1 MAEKYDV
8 TIFGATGFT
17 GKNILDEVIKT
28 APKTTFPG
36 TQPIRV
42 AIAGRSREKLEQLV
56 AALPTTGE
64 GAGAGSIK
72 VDVLVADA
80 QDEESLRAMCRVS
93 KVVIAAAGPFR
104 FMGEAVVKA
113 CIQEGAHYVDITGEP
128 EFFEGMMLK
137 YHEQAKKEQV
147 AIVHVCGFDSIPADM
162 GVLYTKQQ
170 LEKNHN
176 ALPST
181 IEMFFKLHIA
191 GNSGFAGHY
200 ATYASAVHG
209 FGSAGL
215 LRQLRKTANRPQI
228 PKIGPSLA
236 VNPKPH
242 WVSKVAAYTIPFFFA
257 DPSVIRLSQQL
268 VLQDKDLQASQSPP
282 VQFSAYFCIPT
293 FKALAMAIFASTAFG
308 LLAKYETGRRFLLKH
323 PRLFTLGVFSHE
335 GPTKQQ
341 LAETSFSETFYAQ
354 GYSKEL
360 RDKHPNPEDL
370 RRVQPDV
377 SLVTSVSGP
386 EPGYVATPKMV
397 VQAAYTLL
405 RQKEKVPNGV
415 LTPAVAFARTDLI
428 DRLQEQGIVFSTI
441 VKT

>member
-1 MAEKYDV
+1 MATGKTYDL

-17 GKNILDEVIKT
+17 GKLILDEVIKT
-28 APKTTFPG
+28 APKAFPG
-36 TQPIRV
+36 QTIRI
-42 AIAGRSREKLEQLV
+42 AIAGRSRERLEKIL
-56 AALPTTGE
+56 AGLPTVD
-64 GAGAGSIK
+64 GANRIQP
-72 VDVLVADA
+72 DIIVADT
-80 QDEESLRAMCRVS
+80 QDEESMRAMCRVS
-93 KVVIAAAGPFR
+93 KTVIAAAGPFR
-104 FMGEAVVKA
+104 FLGEAVVSA
-113 CIQEGAHYVDITGEP
+113 CIQEGASYVDITGEP
-128 EFFEGMMLK
+128 EFFERMALN
-137 YHEQAKKEQV
+137 YHEKAKEAQV

-170 LEKNHN
+170 LERQHN

-181 IEMFFKLHIA
+181 IEMFFKLHVA
-191 GNSGFAGHY
+191 GNAGFCGHF
-200 ATYASAVHG
+200 ATYESAVHG

-228 PKIGPSLA
+228 PKIGPLLV

-242 WVSKVAAYTIPFFFA
+242 WVSKVAAYTVPFFFA

-268 VLQDKDLQASQSPP
+268 VIQDKDLHASQSPP
-282 VQFSAYFCIPT
+282 VQFSAYICIPS
-293 FKALAMAIFASTAFG
+293 FKALAMTILASTAFG
-308 LLAKYETGRRFLLKH
+308 LLAKYEAGRRFLLKH
-323 PRLFTLGVFSHE
+323 PRLFTLGTFSHE

-360 RDKHPNPEDL
+360 RDKHPSPEEL

-397 VQAAYTLL
+397 VQAAYALL
-405 RQKEKVPNGV
+405 QQKEKIPNGV
-415 LTPAVAFARTDLI
+415 LTPAVAFARTTLI
-428 DRLQEQGIVFSTI
+428 DRLQEQGIVFSTV
-441 VKT
+441 VKN

>member
-1 MAEKYDV
+1 MAEKTYDL

-28 APKTTFPG
+28 APNAFPG
-36 TQPIRV
+36 QQPIRV
-42 AIAGRSREKLEQLV
+42 AIAGRSREKLEQILT
-56 AALPTTGE
+56 ALPTV
-64 GAGAGSIK
+64 GAGTNRVK
-72 VDVLVADA
+72 VDIIVADA
-80 QDEESLRAMCRVS
+80 QDEASMKAMCRDS
-93 KVVIAAAGPFR
+93 KTVIAAAGPFR
-104 FMGEAVVKA
+104 FLGEAVVKA
-113 CIQEGAHYVDITGEP
+113 CIEEGAHYVDITGEP
-128 EFFEGMMLK
+128 EFFEAMTLK
-137 YHEQAKKEQV
+137 YHEKAKEAQV

-191 GNSGFAGHY
+191 GNSGFGGHY

-215 LRQLRKTANRPQI
+215 LRQMRKTANRPQI
-228 PKIGPSLA
+228 PKIGPSLI

-257 DPSVIRLSQQL
+257 DPSVIRLSQQM
-268 VLQDKDLQASQSPP
+268 VLQDKDLQSSQSPP
-282 VQFSAYFCIPT
+282 VQFSAYICIPT
-293 FKALAMAIFASTAFG
+293 FKVLAMAIFASTAFG
-308 LLAKYETGRRFLLKH
+308 LLAKYESGRRFLLKH
-323 PRLFTLGVFSHE
+323 PRLFTLGTFSHE
-335 GPTKQQ
+335 GPTNQQ

-360 RDKHPNPEDL
+360 RDMHPNPEEL

-405 RQKEKVPNGV
+405 REKDKVPNGV
-415 LTPAVAFARTDLI
+415 LTPAVAFARTNLI

-441 VKT
+441 VKS